1 MRFVIRRLLACLS
14 RAPMLAALALVCA
27 FAPGASAVGGNP
39 KAHRSS
45 SVLLGNGMA
54 VDVSNTPSPL
64 ATSLVFSGAD
74 SLRGTR
80 HVLRETLAREPFA
93 ADGPEPD
100 AGPTRRAALEVAAE
114 GLFDIFGFEV
124 GGEKAALASSAPTR
138 RTNWTRKLL
147 GLTACPLHPHSQ
159 RPHRSTLCAS
169 SSILCFPSMT
179 N

>member
-39 KAHRSS
+39 KALRSS

-93 ADGPEPD
+93 ADDPEPD
-100 AGPTRRAALEVAAE
+100 ADNAGPTRRAALEVAAE

-124 GGEKAALASSAPTR
+124 GGENATNSLPRLARDAQTGLVNSSD
-138 RTNWTRKLL
+138 
-147 GLTACPLHPHSQ
+147 
-159 RPHRSTLCAS
+159 
-169 SSILCFPSMT
+169 
-179 N
+179 

>member
-1 MRFVIRRLLACLS
+1 MRFVIRRLLARLS

-39 KAHRSS
+39 KAPRSS

-93 ADGPEPD
+93 ADDP
-100 AGPTRRAALEVAAE
+100 
-114 GLFDIFGFEV
+114 
-124 GGEKAALASSAPTR
+124 
-138 RTNWTRKLL
+138 
-147 GLTACPLHPHSQ
+147 
-159 RPHRSTLCAS
+159 
-169 SSILCFPSMT
+169 
-179 N
+179 

>member
-1 MRFVIRRLLACLS
+1 
-14 RAPMLAALALVCA
+14 MLAALALVCA
-27 FAPGASAVGGNP
+27 FAPVASAVGGNP
-39 KAHRSS
+39 KALRSS

-124 GGEKAALASSAPTR
+124 GGENA
-138 RTNWTRKLL
+138 TNPPPRLPRDAQTRKLL
-147 GLTACPLHPHSQ
+147 GLTTCPLHPHSQ
-159 RPHRSTLCAS
+159 RPLRSTLCAS

-179 N
+179 S

>member
-39 KAHRSS
+39 KALRSS

-93 ADGPEPD
+93 ADDPEPD

-124 GGEKAALASSAPTR
+124 GGDAQSRLGSHG
-138 RTNWTRKLL
+138 RTNYTRKLL

-179 N
+179 S

>member
-1 MRFVIRRLLACLS
+1 
-14 RAPMLAALALVCA
+14 MLAALALVCA

-124 GGEKAALASSAPTR
+124 GGENA
-138 RTNWTRKLL
+138 TNSPPRLPRDAQTRKLL

-159 RPHRSTLCAS
+159 RPLRSTLCAS

-179 N
+179 S

>member
-27 FAPGASAVGGNP
+27 FAPGASALGGNP

-64 ATSLVFSGAD
+64 ATSLVYSGAD

-93 ADGPEPD
+93 ADDPEPD
-100 AGPTRRAALEVAAE
+100 ANNAGPTRRAALEVAAE

-124 GGEKAALASSAPTR
+124 GGDPRAYVYWD
-138 RTNWTRKLL
+138 N
-147 GLTACPLHPHSQ
+147 GIVQ
-159 RPHRSTLCAS
+159 
-169 SSILCFPSMT
+169 I
-179 N
+179 

>member
-1 MRFVIRRLLACLS
+1 
-14 RAPMLAALALVCA
+14 MLAALALVCA

-39 KAHRSS
+39 KALRSS

-93 ADGPEPD
+93 ADDPEPD
-100 AGPTRRAALEVAAE
+100 ADNAGPTRRAALEVAAE

-147 GLTACPLHPHSQ
+147 GLTTCPLHPHSQ
-159 RPHRSTLCAS
+159 RPLRSTLCAS
-169 SSILCFPSMT
+169 SSILCFLSMT
-179 N
+179 S

>member
-39 KAHRSS
+39 KALRSS

-93 ADGPEPD
+93 ADDPEPD

-124 GGEKAALASSAPTR
+124 GGDANSRPRLAR

-179 N
+179 S

>member
-14 RAPMLAALALVCA
+14 RAPMFAALALVCA

-39 KAHRSS
+39 KALRSS

-100 AGPTRRAALEVAAE
+100 ADNAGPTRRAALEVAAE

-124 GGEKAALASSAPTR
+124 GGENATNSLPRLARDAQTGLVNSSD
-138 RTNWTRKLL
+138 
-147 GLTACPLHPHSQ
+147 
-159 RPHRSTLCAS
+159 
-169 SSILCFPSMT
+169 
-179 N
+179 